1 MLITKRE
8 DATKQGFRNYSKEN
22 YVFGE
27 VISTYSI
34 FLAGGSEK
42 GVWGEGGRLFE
53 FEWEGE
59 VVGWGWTLI
68 NFFCL

>member
-8 DATKQGFRNYSKEN
+8 DATKQGFHNYSKEN

-34 FLAGGSEK
+34 FLAGGSERGC
-42 GVWGEGGRLFE
+42 GVRVGAYLSLSWRGR
-53 FEWEGE
+53 
-59 VVGWGWTLI
+59 
-68 NFFCL
+68 

>member
-1 MLITKRE
+1 M
-8 DATKQGFRNYSKEN
+8 QQSK
-22 YVFGE
+22 VSVTTVKKTTSSPKS
-27 VISTYSI
+27 VISTYSLL
-34 FLAGGSEK
+34 LAGRSEK

>member
-1 MLITKRE
+1 M
-8 DATKQGFRNYSKEN
+8 QQSK
-22 YVFGE
+22 VSVTTVKKTTSSAKS
-27 VISTYSI
+27 VICTYSI
-34 FLAGGSEK
+34 LLAGRSEK

-68 NFFCL
+68 NFSCL

>member
-1 MLITKRE
+1 M
-8 DATKQGFRNYSKEN
+8 QQSK
-22 YVFGE
+22 VSVTTLKKTTSSAKS

-53 FEWEGE
+53 FELEGE
-59 VVGWGWTLI
+59 VVRWGWTLI

>member
-1 MLITKRE
+1 M
-8 DATKQGFRNYSKEN
+8 QQSK
-22 YVFGE
+22 VSVTTLKKTTSSAKF

-42 GVWGEGGRLFE
+42 GVWDEAGRLFE
-53 FEWEGE
+53 FEWDGE

>member
-1 MLITKRE
+1 M
-8 DATKQGFRNYSKEN
+8 QQSK
-22 YVFGE
+22 VSLTTVKKTMSSAKS

-34 FLAGGSEK
+34 LLAGGSEK

-68 NFFCL
+68 NFFFL